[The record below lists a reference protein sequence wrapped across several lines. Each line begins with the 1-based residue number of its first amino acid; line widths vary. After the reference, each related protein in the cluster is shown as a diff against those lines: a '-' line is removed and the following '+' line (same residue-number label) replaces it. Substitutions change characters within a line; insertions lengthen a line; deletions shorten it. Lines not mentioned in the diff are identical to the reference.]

1 MTVNTHERA
10 GAKLL
15 SSARAL
21 ATLPFAAY
29 MASAADMNREIK
41 ANKLRNSDE
50 RKRK

>member
-10 GAKLL
+10 GAELL

-29 MASAADMNREIK
+29 MASAAVMNREIK
-41 ANKLRNSDE
+41 ANKLRSN
-50 RKRK
+50 